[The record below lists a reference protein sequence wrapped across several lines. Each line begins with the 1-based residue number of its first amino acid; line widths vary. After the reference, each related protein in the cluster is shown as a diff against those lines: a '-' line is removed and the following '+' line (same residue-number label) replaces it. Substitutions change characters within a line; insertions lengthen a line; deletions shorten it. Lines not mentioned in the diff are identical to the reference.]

1 MWHMLVVLRRNLQKI
16 KKSPRVADENMFGG
30 ANNNNNNNN
39 NNRAE
44 MPIFIDRRPRGS
56 WNGLSVICSVVRAP
70 LSLVSCF
77 SQPHVNGADGVWMSS
92 EFAQISEMNHL
103 MVSDSMRY
111 AILM

>member
-1 MWHMLVVLRRNLQKI
+1 MWRMLVVLRRNLQNI

-30 ANNNNNNNN
+30 GGNNNNNNG
-39 NNRAE
+39 AE
-44 MPIFIDRRPRGS
+44 IPIFIDRRSRGS

-70 LSLVSCF
+70 LSLLSCF
-77 SQPHVNGADGVWMSS
+77 SQPHVNGADGVWVSS
-92 EFAQISEMNHL
+92 EFTQISEMNHL